1 MAGQKILI
9 VDDSKTIRMQVRD
22 LLPKGNFEVL
32 EARDGVEGL
41 DVIHRELP
49 NLVLLDFFMPRMNGW
64 EVVQQIQTDTRLKTI
79 PIVMMSGR
87 REDVEKTVPELFNYF
102 EFVGKPFEPSHLFR
116 AIKAAT
122 AKAKDRQDLKTS
134 EPMEGKERWR
144 SQTPAMAEM
153 TNSTPSM
160 GSDRPHGFPSAE
172 RGDEWRSLKAEVQ
185 QLRIQNVKLQQE
197 VEGLKKQMLQVVNF
211 VRQRLK

>member
-1 MAGQKILI
+1 
-9 VDDSKTIRMQVRD
+9 MQVRD

-102 EFVGKPFEPSHLFR
+102 EVVGKPFEPAHLFR

-122 AKAKDRQDLKTS
+122 AKAKDRQDLKPP
-134 EPMEGKERWR
+134 EPVAETDRWR
-144 SQTPAMAEM
+144 SATPVAAEVM
-153 TNSTPSM
+153 TATLSM
-160 GSDRPHGFPSAE
+160 RGDRPQSFPMSAE

>member
-1 MAGQKILI
+1 MAPQKILI
-9 VDDSKTIRMQVRD
+9 VDDSKTIRMQVKD

-32 EARDGVEGL
+32 EARDGIEGL

-64 EVVQQIQTDTRLKTI
+64 EVVQQIQSDARLKMI
-79 PIVMMSGR
+79 PVVMMSGR
-87 REDVEKTVPELFNYF
+87 REDVEKTVPELFDYF

-122 AKAKDRQDLKTS
+122 AKAKDR
-134 EPMEGKERWR
+134 KELG
-144 SQTPAMAEM
+144 TP
-153 TNSTPSM
+153 
-160 GSDRPHGFPSAE
+160 DRNPDIVPSAATVAAFPAPLPAPPV
-172 RGDEWRSLKAEVQ
+172 RSGNGDEWRSLKAEVQ

-197 VEGLKKQMLQVVNF
+197 VESLKKQMAQVVTF
-211 VRQRLK
+211 VRQRIK